1 MERLLKEVTSQVS
14 QIFPEEPPARQLF
27 LCPCASIDEL
37 EEKLKPSSTYFG
49 LLLAMDASKIDSK
62 TIGDAADRI
71 LAGGLVYLCAW
82 GSDCERVHDIFD
94 ESALDINDEL
104 TGDDVIMTTSHK
116 DEPLREA
123 VWYFVH
129 AAFPTESF
137 WRQCTDWIIAPVGN
151 HEWEKQI
158 RLMIHDVVFLPPQ
171 D

>member
-1 MERLLKEVTSQVS
+1 
-14 QIFPEEPPARQLF
+14 
-27 LCPCASIDEL
+27 
-37 EEKLKPSSTYFG
+37 

-71 LAGGLVYLCAW
+71 LAKGLVYLCAW
-82 GSDCERVHDIFD
+82 GSDCERVHDAFD
-94 ESALDINDEL
+94 ESARDINEGL
-104 TGDDVIMTTSHK
+104 TGDDVIMTASHE

-129 AAFPTESF
+129 GAFPTESF
-137 WRQCTDWIIAPVGN
+137 RRQCTDWIIAPVGN

-158 RLMIHDVVFLPPQ
+158 RSMIHHIVFLPPE